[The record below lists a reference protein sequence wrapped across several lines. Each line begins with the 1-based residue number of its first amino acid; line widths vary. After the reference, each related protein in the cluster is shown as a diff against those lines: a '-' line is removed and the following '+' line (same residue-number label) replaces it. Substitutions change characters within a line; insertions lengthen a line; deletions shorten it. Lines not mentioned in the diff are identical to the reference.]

1 MSFGVKKSGNF
12 NRSRHSFRL
21 PRRRWQ
27 TALVVTL
34 LAAVA
39 GLKQWWPGLF
49 ERTPVAPT
57 ESALGTFRVDRVVD
71 GDTIVLVD
79 RKEHVR
85 LIGANTP
92 ETVKPNWPV
101 EPWGPEASAFTKQFL
116 SGGEVRLEFDGDRR
130 DKYGRLL
137 AYVWVG
143 DRMLNEELIRAG
155 LARAEL
161 KYHYSAAMKARFR
174 HAEADAHAARR
185 GLWSEQGDAVSQR
198 K

>member
-1 MSFGVKKSGNF
+1 MRR
-12 NRSRHSFRL
+12 NRSLSSFRM
-21 PRRRWQ
+21 PRRPWQ
-27 TALVVTL
+27 ALVFAAV

-39 GLKQWWPGLF
+39 AQQKWRPGSV
-49 ERTPVAPT
+49 EQTPSLDA
-57 ESALGTFRVDRVVD
+57 GTFHVERVVD

-92 ETVKPNWPV
+92 ETVKPNSPV

-116 SGGEVRLEFDGDRR
+116 SSGEVRLEFDGDRR
-130 DKYGRLL
+130 DKYERIL

-161 KYHYSAAMKARFR
+161 QYHYSAAMKARFR
-174 HAEADAHAARR
+174 HAEAEARTARR
-185 GLWSEQGDAVSQR
+185 GIWSGNS
-198 K
+198 